1 MRRAAFGQF
10 AITQNRNR
18 TMIAFIVIVLLL
30 IIAYAVAPTIMTA
43 LFNFIW
49 ILIKIAFVLAIIGG
63 VIFYLIN
70 L

>member
-1 MRRAAFGQF
+1 
-10 AITQNRNR
+10 
-18 TMIAFIVIVLLL
+18 MIAFIVIVLLL